1 MSNELRNFL
10 ALSYDELEQL
20 NLKAKEQ
27 RQKRVAVHKIQEER
41 IKYLTDEKR
50 IKAVTVLF
58 SDLEGR
64 LHMLDYDKKFLVK
77 SWDNLTFDGSSIRGF
92 TAQRES
98 DLRLAMDW
106 ASFYWAPADVF
117 GSGKVLV
124 FGEVI
129 DKDGSPYSADIRG
142 RLKGFAGEM
151 YKNEEYTLNAAN
163 EIEGFLFQG
172 SDAERRYNETGKFE
186 YVNTGGYYHSLPGDP
201 LRTFIDTTA
210 EVQRAMGFQNEK
222 DHPEVAPSQFEINY
236 GYGEVVQAADQ
247 IQLYKLICRQV
258 ATRMGL
264 TACFLPKPVV
274 GVNGNG
280 MHTNV
285 SISKGGKN
293 IYWDPKGEEKL
304 SKFGWAFVDRI
315 LTHGNDICLLLNASV
330 NAYRRLD
337 PHFEAPNQLKAS
349 PVDRGSMIRI
359 PIGNERSMRV
369 EVRSVAPD
377 ANPYLVMYSIF
388 RTGIEGETAKIKN
401 LRQAERYLP
410 DNVYLALDNFRKA
423 DWTTKLLGEDVKAR
437 YGALK
442 QAAADRCA
450 RHSARLS
457 KCRKCSTTTRS
468 TINSCGICFR
478 QIPQGSGEW
487 GGSPVTKSTRFS
499 LVHSSHSRRR
509 AHALNRSGRLRHS
522 WPLLRP
528 MPRRFLPYWLRPS
541 MLLRC
546 AQRCNRRTSP
556 SPQQRARS
564 TAASSHRAFRSWSW
578 RRSAF
583 GSHGPYPG

>member
-1 MSNELRNFL
+1 MQNELRNFL
-10 ALSYDELEQL
+10 ALSYEQLEEL

-27 RQKRVAVHKIQEER
+27 RKNRVAPHKVQEER
-41 IKYLTDEKR
+41 LKYLTDEKR

-64 LHMLDYDKKFLVK
+64 LHMLAYEKKCLISGVANF
-77 SWDNLTFDGSSIRGF
+77 TFDGSSIRGF

-106 ASFYWAPADVF
+106 GSFYWPPADVF

-124 FGEVI
+124 FGHVI
-129 DKDGSPYSADIRG
+129 DKDGTPYTADIRG
-142 RLKGFAGEM
+142 VLKGYADGLFDKKG
-151 YKNEEYTLNAAN
+151 YTLNAAN
-163 EIEGFLFQG
+163 EIEGFLFAG
-172 SDAERRYNETGKFE
+172 PNAERRYHETGKFE

-201 LRTFIDTTA
+201 LRTFIDATA

-349 PVDRGSMIRI
+349 AVDRGSMIRI

-377 ANPYLVMYSIF
+377 ANPYLVMYAIF
-388 RTGIEGETAKIKN
+388 KTGIDGDTAKIKN

-410 DNVYLALDNFRKA
+410 DNIYDALANFNKA
-423 DWTTKLLGEDVKAR
+423 EWTTKLWR
-437 YGALK
+437 
-442 QAAADRCA
+442 
-450 RHSARLS
+450 
-457 KCRKCSTTTRS
+457 
-468 TINSCGICFR
+468 
-478 QIPQGSGEW
+478 
-487 GGSPVTKSTRFS
+487 
-499 LVHSSHSRRR
+499 
-509 AHALNRSGRLRHS
+509 GR
-522 WPLLRP
+522 
-528 MPRRFLPYWLRPS
+528 
-541 MLLRC
+541 
-546 AQRCNRRTSP
+546 
-556 SPQQRARS
+556 
-564 TAASSHRAFRSWSW
+564 
-578 RRSAF
+578 
-583 GSHGPYPG
+583 